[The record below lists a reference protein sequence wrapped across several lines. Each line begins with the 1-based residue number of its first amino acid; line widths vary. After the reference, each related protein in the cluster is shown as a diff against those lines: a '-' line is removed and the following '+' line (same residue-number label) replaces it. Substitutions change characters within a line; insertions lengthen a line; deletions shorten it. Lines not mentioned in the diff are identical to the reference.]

1 MKNIVN
7 KVSRFEDHMLTYTL
21 LYLLLLAPPRAFK
34 IKMSEKA
41 NQGELAS
48 IPTFLV
54 VSIELTL
61 RIISVLVIAACIEG
75 YVGNTFYEM
84 HRIDMFFVTLVTTG
98 IVHTCA
104 YYLIFNANAT
114 ASIKPTLALLYRLIR
129 NTCYAVLAGFAAMI
143 PVLVWNW
150 DHQLPPY
157 ADGLAMDLYIWT
169 ATGFFVLGLIEARYM
184 VRTPLGAD
192 AERTLMP
199 D

>member
-21 LYLLLLAPPRAFK
+21 LYMLLLAPPRAFK

-41 NQGELAS
+41 NKGELAS
-48 IPTFLV
+48 MPTFLV

-61 RIISVLVIAACIEG
+61 RIISVLVFAACIEG
-75 YVGNTFYEM
+75 FVGNTLYEV
-84 HRIDMFFVTLVTTG
+84 HRMDMFFVTLVTTG
-98 IVHTCA
+98 VVHTFA
-104 YYLIFNANAT
+104 YFLIFNANAT
-114 ASIKPTLALLYRLIR
+114 ATIKPTLALLYRLIR
-129 NTCYAVLAGFAAMI
+129 NTCYSVLAGFAAMI

-157 ADGLAMDLYIWT
+157 ADGVAINLYIW
-169 ATGFFVLGLIEARYM
+169 ATTVFFALGLIEARYM
-184 VRTPLGAD
+184 NRTPLGAD